1 MTLRAIAAP
10 ATMSV
15 CSSGC
20 VAAILAGT
28 VGVSS
33 LGMWCVPVLAAEI
46 DPSIVVVLKSSDLDP
61 YDEALAGLRSYLDS
75 KTDDRPAWV
84 IEYQAAGDVEQ
95 ARRMMLGILR
105 KSPSVVVTLGSVAT
119 EAAVVTTKEVPIVFA
134 MVLNPV
140 ASGLVTEI
148 GSTGRNLTGVAM
160 DIPIR
165 YQFEA
170 IQMICG
176 KKVRRIGVLYNEDET
191 GQVVQEA
198 RTVAEGM
205 NLEIVAE
212 RIDRGADIPGA
223 VDRIVHNADVLWM
236 VADGRVYTEAT
247 TEFVILET
255 LRWRLPLFGISRPY
269 VEAGALMALTCDYEG
284 LGRQA
289 GRLVARI
296 LDGAP
301 PGELP
306 IEGPQVV
313 HHVINPRTASK
324 IGVEIPPD
332 LLRRAQKVAP

>member
-1 MTLRAIAAP
+1 MTLQAGAAL
-10 ATMSV
+10 MERSI
-15 CSSGC
+15 CRGGC
-20 VAAILAGT
+20 VTAILAAT
-28 VGVSS
+28 AGVSF
-33 LGMWCVPVLAAEI
+33 LGLWCAPGLSAEP
-46 DPSIVVVLKSSDLDP
+46 DPSIVVVLKSSDLGP
-61 YDEALAGLRSYLDS
+61 YDEALAGLRGYLDS
-75 KTDDRPAWV
+75 RSNEHPAWV
-84 IEYQAAGDVEQ
+84 VEYQAGGDVEE
-95 ARRMMLGILR
+95 ARKQVAEILR

-119 EAAVVTTKEVPIVFA
+119 EAAVAATKEVPIVFA

-140 ASGLVTEI
+140 ASGLVREM
-148 GSTGRNLTGVAM
+148 GPTGRNLTGVAM

-165 YQFEA
+165 YQFES
-170 IQMICG
+170 IQTICG
-176 KKVRRIGVLYNEDET
+176 RKVRRIGVLYDEAET
-191 GQVVQEA
+191 GQVVAEA

-212 RIDRGADIPGA
+212 RIERGADIPGA
-223 VDRIVHNADVLWM
+223 MDRIVHNADVLWM
-236 VADGRVYTEAT
+236 VADGRVYTEPT

-284 LGRQA
+284 LGWQA

-296 LDGAP
+296 LDGTP
-301 PGELP
+301 PGAIP